1 MAESFTTKFIC
12 KVCGNTF
19 EDQSILNQH
28 IADSHHPKRIVTIND
43 IINGVF
49 EGKINFPK
57 TKAEIVK
64 EVEKNKDNENKPE
77 ITPEVIDIIRSLP
90 DRRYN
95 DEADLALG
103 IEQQQKAR
111 V

>member
-1 MAESFTTKFIC
+1 MSDGTTSTRFIC
-12 KVCGNTF
+12 KICGGTF
-19 EDQSILNQH
+19 EDQYVLNKH
-28 IADSHHPKRIVTIND
+28 IADFHHPKRTVTIND

-64 EVEKNKDNENKPE
+64 EVEEQKNKGSENKPG
-77 ITPEVIDIIRSLP
+77 ITPEIIDVIRNLP

-103 IEQQQKAR
+103 IEQQQ
-111 V
+111 

>member
-1 MAESFTTKFIC
+1 MLDS
-12 KVCGNTF
+12 
-19 EDQSILNQH
+19 H
-28 IADSHHPKRIVTIND
+28 IAETHHPKRTVTIND

-49 EGKINFPK
+49 DGKLNFSK

-64 EVEKNKDNENKPE
+64 EIEKNKDKPE
-77 ITPEVIDIIRSLP
+77 VTPEVIDILRKLP

-103 IEQQQKAR
+103 IEQERQKA
-111 V
+111 

>member
-1 MAESFTTKFIC
+1 M
-12 KVCGNTF
+12 
-19 EDQSILNQH
+19 
-28 IADSHHPKRIVTIND
+28 IVNV
-43 IINGVF
+43 VF

-64 EVEKNKDNENKPE
+64 EVEEQKKGSSKNKPE
-77 ITPEVIDIIRSLP
+77 ITPEIIDLIRSLP

-103 IEQQQKAR
+103 IEQQQQQKR
-111 V
+111 SQSSKNNNIPQ

>member
-1 MAESFTTKFIC
+1 MVI
-12 KVCGNTF
+12 
-19 EDQSILNQH
+19 
-28 IADSHHPKRIVTIND
+28 
-43 IINGVF
+43 F

-64 EVEKNKDNENKPE
+64 EVDAQKKGSKNNPQ
-77 ITPEVIDIIRSLP
+77 ITPEIIDVIRNLP

-103 IEQQQKAR
+103 IEQQQAK
-111 V
+111 